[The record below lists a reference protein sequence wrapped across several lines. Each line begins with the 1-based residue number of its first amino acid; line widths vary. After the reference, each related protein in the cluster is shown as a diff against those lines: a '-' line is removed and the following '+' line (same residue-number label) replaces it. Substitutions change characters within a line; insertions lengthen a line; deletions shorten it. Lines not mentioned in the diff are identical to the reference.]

1 MKFHPCMRSFDKSVA
16 KRRFSLGFSLVEMV
30 MGIGI
35 VGFSLP
41 VILSLL
47 PLGNAN
53 LQDATRQMIQTEI
66 FDTVRSE
73 LSATSFSDLDSY
85 CSNSGTAARFPIY
98 FDAEGVETA
107 KANAIFT
114 AQCVLS
120 GSGELRQ
127 ATVRIGFHQDPGT
140 SDSSAVK
147 AEKQTFI
154 LSNRGS

>member
-1 MKFHPCMRSFDKSVA
+1 MKFPPCLRAFEKSVA
-16 KRRFSLGFSLVEMV
+16 KRRLSLGFSLVEMV
-30 MGIGI
+30 LGIGI

-53 LQDATRQMIQTEI
+53 LQDATRQMIQSEI

-73 LSATSFSDLDSY
+73 LTATSFSDLDSY
-85 CSNSGTAARFPIY
+85 CGNSGTSARFPIY

-107 KANAIFT
+107 KANAVFT
-114 AQCVLS
+114 AQCVLT
-120 GSGELRQ
+120 GTGELRQ
-127 ATVRIGFHQDPGT
+127 AMVRIGFHQDPGT
-140 SDSSAVK
+140 TDIPTVK
-147 AEKQTFI
+147 AEKQTFV

>member
-1 MKFHPCMRSFDKSVA
+1 MKFHPCLRSFDKPLATHRSC
-16 KRRFSLGFSLVEMV
+16 LGFSLVEMV

-53 LQDATRQMIQTEI
+53 LQDATRQMIQSEI

-73 LSATSFSDLDSY
+73 LATTSFNELDSY
-85 CSNSGTAARFPIY
+85 CGHSGTAERFPIY

-107 KANAIFT
+107 KTNAVYI

-120 GSGELRQ
+120 GTGELRQ

-147 AEKQTFI
+147 AEKQTFV
-154 LSNRGS
+154 LANRGS